1 MTRYRLEQQ
10 DSENQWRWCAIAE
23 ADDLY
28 QLLELVPLQRAWR
41 YRAIDMECRAAR
53 RGDELVGAGASQW
66 KNQKNQI
73 IKLRQ
78 ERDQS

>member
-41 YRAIDMECRAAR
+41 YRVIDMECRPCT
-53 RGDELVGAGASQW
+53 DEAMNSSVQGRLNGRTKRTRSS
-66 KNQKNQI
+66 N
-73 IKLRQ
+73 
-78 ERDQS
+78 